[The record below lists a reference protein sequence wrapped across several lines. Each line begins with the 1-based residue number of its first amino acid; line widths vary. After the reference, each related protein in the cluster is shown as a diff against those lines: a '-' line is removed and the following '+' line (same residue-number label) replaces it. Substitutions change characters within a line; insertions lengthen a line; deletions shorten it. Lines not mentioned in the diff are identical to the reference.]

1 VLAGRTKGA
10 VLPDV
15 SGVVENGAPV
25 IGLDNSVGRPLLF
38 IASSDGA

>member
-1 VLAGRTKGA
+1 LAGRTKGA